1 MPPPTRI
8 RKRARKACQSCHV
21 RKVRC
26 DVSIRGSPCM
36 NCSLDGATC
45 IVNARPSKLVRVE
58 PNTRDVDVYS
68 PTPGLPGMPRV
79 PDTDAVEQDWEWMA
93 RDRPDSTE
101 NHDSFEWI
109 KDILDGH
116 VSGPNKRPSSEN
128 LTTPGHPSSCVDNVR
143 IHARNPKHSPDILY
157 FHYPFLVINNIR
169 NIPPHDLNF
178 LELQGCL
185 RVPTRDLLYELVQ
198 QYFLHVHPI
207 LPLMNEGDFWDVYF
221 HSADDPPTKPISLL
235 VFQAMLFAS
244 CNFLSAS
251 TVHSLGFPS
260 IRVMRA
266 AYYRHAKL
274 LYDLGSESCPVSTA
288 QASLLLSFAC
298 LSASRKPNI
307 SWLSIAIEN
316 AKIAE
321 AHLYASIPATSIPP
335 EQRNIL
341 KRVWWCCIIR
351 DRSTGLLM
359 KRPIQIT
366 KLHFDFASHYLC
378 AADLAEEFERSRVY
392 DSATKRGLADVLAQ
406 WMQLNITL
414 TDILTLAFPLNEGQ
428 AVSHDKTLSNTSQLW
443 ECKSALERWYKSAVP
458 RLPLPFP
465 APNTHSSIRP
475 EPDTD
480 KYHSSLILYT
490 NLMLMYYHTS
500 RVVLSHYEVLHVDM
514 LQRHSH
520 VNAALCQNL
529 STIVKSRQELED
541 AAFCLTQCHK
551 ELVSRGL
558 DRWLPVSA
566 IGCTALPLILH
577 ILDTNLAPRVD
588 RVPANTNI
596 PSGEKQDQLN
606 VLVQVMK
613 TYQSQYD
620 GVDWVTDI
628 LRHIVNLAQLDEPSL
643 RTDGTGIHWTDIL
656 VFQPSSYLRLT
667 LVLDLSLRKGRL
679 AEDGDFPASLRGLF
693 AAELRPLKG
702 LAEANMTNRIEQARN
717 DYILSPRTLDP
728 STLLFNDEG
737 PEPKEQYHDTGAQ
750 DNTLEGLEEQI
761 YLHLA
766 GGMADKDISFS
777 HDSNIFDA

>member
-1 MPPPTRI
+1 MVR
-8 RKRARKACQSCHV
+8 HV
-21 RKVRC
+21 
-26 DVSIRGSPCM
+26 SSTPAHQ
-36 NCSLDGATC
+36 NCKLETYSDAT
-45 IVNARPSKLVRVE
+45 NPRSYNSVRVE
-58 PNTRDVDVYS
+58 PNTSDVDVPS
-68 PTPGLPGMPRV
+68 PPSTLSGVPRV
-79 PDTDAVEQDWEWMA
+79 PDTDAIEQDWEWMA

-101 NHDSFEWI
+101 SHDSFGWI
-109 KDILDGH
+109 KDMLDGH
-116 VSGPNKRPSSEN
+116 ISGSNKDPSFES
-128 LTTPGHPSSCVDNVR
+128 LTTPSRPSSCVDNVR
-143 IHARNPKHSPDILY
+143 IHARNPKSSPDVLY
-157 FHYPFLVINNIR
+157 CHYPFLVINNIR

-207 LPLMNEGDFWDVYF
+207 LPLMNEGDFWDLYF
-221 HSADDPPTKPISLL
+221 HSADGPPTKPISLL

-266 AYYRHAKL
+266 SYYRNAKL
-274 LYDLGSESCPVSTA
+274 LYDLGSESSPLSTA

-335 EQRNIL
+335 EQRNML

-359 KRPIQIT
+359 RRPIQIT
-366 KLHFDFASHYLC
+366 KLHFDFGSHSLC

-428 AVSHDKTLSNTSQLW
+428 PVTHDKTLSNTSQLW
-443 ECKSALERWYKSAVP
+443 ECKSALARWFKSVVP
-458 RLPLPFP
+458 RLPFPFP
-465 APNTHSSIRP
+465 APTTHSSTRP
-475 EPDTD
+475 ETDTD

-500 RVVLSHYEVLHVDM
+500 RVVLSHYEVLHADT
-514 LQRHSH
+514 LQRQSH
-520 VNAALCQNL
+520 LNAALCQNL

-541 AAFCLTQCHK
+541 AAFCMIQCHK

-566 IGCTALPLILH
+566 VGCTALPLILH
-577 ILDTNLAPRVD
+577 ILNTNLAHRVD
-588 RVPANTNI
+588 HVPTNNNI
-596 PSGEKQDQLN
+596 PPGEKQDQLN

-613 TYQSQYD
+613 TYQYQYD
-620 GVDWVTDI
+620 GVDWVTEI
-628 LRHIVNLAQLDEPSL
+628 VRHIVNLAQLDEPSL
-643 RTDGTGIHWTDIL
+643 RTQGTGIQWTDIL

-702 LAEANMTNRIEQARN
+702 LVEANTTHRIEQARN

-728 STLLFNDEG
+728 SALLLNDEG
-737 PEPKEQYHDTGAQ
+737 PQPKEQYHDSGAQ
-750 DNTLEGLEEQI
+750 DNTLEGLEDQI

-766 GGMADKDISFS
+766 GGMADKDMSFS
-777 HDSNIFDA
+777 HDSSIFDV

>member
-1 MPPPTRI
+1 
-8 RKRARKACQSCHV
+8 
-21 RKVRC
+21 
-26 DVSIRGSPCM
+26 M
-36 NCSLDGATC
+36 NCSLDGETC
-45 IVNARPSKLVRVE
+45 IVNARPSKLIRVE
-58 PNTRDVDVYS
+58 PDKNDADVSS
-68 PTPGLPGMPRV
+68 PTSALPGVPHV
-79 PDTDAVEQDWEWMA
+79 PDTDAIEQEWEWMA
-93 RDRPDSTE
+93 RDRRDSTK
-101 NHDSFEWI
+101 NHDSFAWI

-116 VSGPNKRPSSEN
+116 VSGSNEDLCLGS
-128 LTTPGHPSSCVDNVR
+128 LTTPGRPSSCVDNVQM
-143 IHARNPKHSPDILY
+143 HARNPKYSPDVLY
-157 FHYPFLVINNIR
+157 CHYPFLVINNIR
-169 NIPPHDLNF
+169 NIQAHDLNF

-207 LPLMNEGDFWDVYF
+207 LPLMNEGDFWDLYF
-221 HSADDPPTKPISLL
+221 HSTDGPPTKPISLL
-235 VFQAMLFAS
+235 VFQAMLFAA

-266 AYYRHAKL
+266 SYYRHAKL
-274 LYDLGSESCPVSTA
+274 LYDLGSESSPLGTA

-321 AHLYASIPATSIPP
+321 AHLYASIPTTCITP
-335 EQRNIL
+335 EERNML

-359 KRPIQIT
+359 RRPIQIT
-366 KLHFDFASHYLC
+366 KLHFNFDSHSLC
-378 AADLAEEFERSRVY
+378 ATDLAEEFERSRVY

-406 WMQLNITL
+406 WMKLNITL

-443 ECKSALERWYKSAVP
+443 ECKSALDRWYKSVGP
-458 RLPLPFP
+458 RLPFPFTT
-465 APNTHSSIRP
+465 PNTHPSIRR
-475 EPDTD
+475 ETDTD
-480 KYHSSLILYT
+480 KYHSSIILYT
-490 NLMLMYYHTS
+490 SLMLMYYHTS
-500 RVVLSHYEVLHVDM
+500 RIVLSHYEVLHVDM

-520 VNAALCQNL
+520 VSAALCQNL

-541 AAFCLTQCHK
+541 AALCMTQCHK

-577 ILDTNLAPRVD
+577 ILDTNLALRAD
-588 RVPANTNI
+588 HVPTNNDI
-596 PSGEKQDQLN
+596 LPGEKQDQLN
-606 VLVQVMK
+606 VLAQVMK
-613 TYQSQYD
+613 TYRSQYD

-628 LRHIVNLAQLDEPSL
+628 VRHIVNLARLDEPSL
-643 RTDGTGIHWTDIL
+643 RTQGTGIHWTDIL
-656 VFQPSSYLRLT
+656 VFQPSSYLRLA

-693 AAELRPLKG
+693 AAELCPLKG
-702 LAEANMTNRIEQARN
+702 LLEANRTNSIEQARN
-717 DYILSPRTLDP
+717 NYILSPRTLDP
-728 STLLFNDEG
+728 SVLLFNDEG
-737 PEPKEQYHDTGAQ
+737 NQPKRQCHDPGTQ
-750 DNTLEGLEEQI
+750 DSTLEGLEEQI

-766 GGMADKDISFS
+766 GGMANQDMSFS
-777 HDSNIFDA
+777 HDSSIFRCLTW